1 MKIALIGMPKSG
13 KTTIFNALTGLNK
26 EVGAFTSQDT
36 ETHHGIVEVHDAR
49 IQWLSDQYKPKKTI
63 YATIEYMDFSG
74 ITSSS
79 DEHEGFSSQILAGVR
94 TADALAL
101 VLRNFDDS
109 IIADI
114 VGPVDVLKE
123 ISMLEE
129 EMLISDQI
137 LVEKRLEKIELS
149 YKRGQKTPQ
158 LQIEE
163 KALRSILTELEQ
175 SRPIR
180 LMDLHEEE
188 EKAVRGFQFL
198 TQKPILII
206 LNSDEA
212 HYRQD
217 AILTKNIEALYPFVE
232 FAGKFE
238 MELAGLSPEEAKM
251 FMDDMGIEDSARD
264 LLTKFSY
271 QTLGYVSFFTVG
283 PDEVRAWTITNH
295 ENAVDAA
302 GKIHSDLARG
312 FIRAE
317 CFHYDDLHQYGSEK
331 ALREKGLFR
340 LEGKNYIVK
349 DGDILN
355 IRFSV

>member
-13 KTTIFNALTGLNK
+13 KTTIFNALTGLQK
-26 EVGAFTSQDT
+26 EVGAFTSPES
-36 ETHHGIVEVHDAR
+36 ETHHGIVEVHDTR
-49 IQWLSDQYKPKKTI
+49 VSWLADHYKPKKTI
-63 YATIEYMDFSG
+63 YATIEYMDFAGMSSG
-74 ITSSS
+74 S
-79 DEHEGFSSQILAGVR
+79 EREEGFSAQIQVGMK

-101 VLRNFDDS
+101 VVRNFEDD
-109 IIADI
+109 IINDI
-114 VGPVDVLKE
+114 AGPLQQLHD
-123 ISMLEE
+123 ISTLEE

-137 LVEKRLEKIELS
+137 LVEKRLEKIDLA

-163 KALRSILTELEQ
+163 KVLKSILVHLEQ
-175 SRPIR
+175 SKPIR
-180 LMDLHEEE
+180 TMSLAEEE
-188 EKAVRGFQFL
+188 DKAVRGFQFL
-198 TQKPILII
+198 SQKPVLII
-206 LNSDEA
+206 LNSDEN
-212 HYRQD
+212 HYRKD
-217 AILTKNIEALYPFVE
+217 IEIIDKIKTQYPFVE

-238 MELAGLSPEEAKM
+238 MELAGLTQEEAKM
-251 FMDDMGIEDSARD
+251 FMDDMGIEESARD
-264 LLTKFSY
+264 LLTRFSY

-283 PDEVRAWTITNH
+283 PDEVRAWTISNQ

-317 CFHYDDLHQYGSEK
+317 CFSYDDLFIHGSEK
-331 ALREKGLFR
+331 VLREKGLFR

>member
-1 MKIALIGMPKSG
+1 
-13 KTTIFNALTGLNK
+13 LTGLQK
-26 EVGAFTSQDT
+26 EVSPYAVQEVDT
-36 ETHHGIVEVHDAR
+36 HLGIVEVHDSR
-49 IQWLSDQYKPKKTI
+49 IDWLSDYYKPKKTI
-63 YATIEYMDFSG
+63 YATIEYMDFAG
-74 ITSSS
+74 MTQGK
-79 DEHEGFSSQILAGVR
+79 EAEGGFSPLILANMK
-94 TADALAL
+94 TADALAM
-101 VLRNFDDS
+101 VLRNFDDDV
-109 IIADI
+109 INDMVGKADAIHEIA
-114 VGPVDVLKE
+114 
-123 ISMLEE
+123 SLEE

-149 YKRGQKTPQ
+149 YKRGQKTPL

-163 KALRSILTELEQ
+163 KALKTILTQLEQ
-175 SRPIR
+175 SKPIR
-180 LMDLHEEE
+180 ELDLPEEE

-198 TQKPILII
+198 SQKPVLVI
-206 LNSDEA
+206 LNSDES

-217 AILTKNIEALYPFVE
+217 SDLAERIKSRYPFVE

-238 MELAGLSPEEAKM
+238 MELAGLDPDEAKL
-251 FMDDMGIEDSARD
+251 FMDDMGIEESACD

-271 QTLGYVSFFTVG
+271 ETLGYVSFFTVG

-317 CFHYDDLHQYGSEK
+317 CFSYDDLHQHGSEK
-331 ALREKGLFR
+331 MLREKGLFR